1 MFGSMFGMFAIYISF
16 MFPAAALSTLLIGY
30 LILRYRDKEDA
41 ELGIKSLFS
50 YLQFVT
56 MQIALACVAMILVM
70 LVTKMG
76 GSGDSSGWRG
86 LLGIALVNGGAWVG
100 LGILL
105 GKTDIDAKP
114 AARKLFEGLG
124 IATTLVIS
132 LIAVSMLSSTIFGWS
147 EGSGDMLKAAMSVS
161 VVYCGASFL
170 LLKRQGIL

>member
-1 MFGSMFGMFAIYISF
+1 MLGSMFGMLAIYMSF
-16 MFPAAALSTLLIGY
+16 VFPAAALSTLLVGY

-41 ELGIKSLFS
+41 ELGIKALFS

-56 MQIALACVAMILVM
+56 MQIVLACAAFILVS

-76 GSGDSSGWRG
+76 GSDSSGWRG
-86 LLGIALVNGGAWVG
+86 LFGIAVVNGGAWVG

-105 GKTDIDAKP
+105 SKTDIDAKP

-132 LIAVSMLSSTIFGWS
+132 LIAASVLSSTIFGWS
-147 EGSGDMLKAAMSVS
+147 EGSGEMLKAAMAVS
-161 VVYCGASFL
+161 VVYCGASFM
-170 LLKRQGIL
+170 LLKRKGVI